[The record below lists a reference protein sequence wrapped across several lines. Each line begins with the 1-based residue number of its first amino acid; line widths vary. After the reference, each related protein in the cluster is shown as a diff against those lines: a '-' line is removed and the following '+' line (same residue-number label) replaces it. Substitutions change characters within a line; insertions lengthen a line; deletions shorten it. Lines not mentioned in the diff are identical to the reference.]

1 MHPII
6 IPTWKRV
13 DNQRTWN
20 LLHADLHKDVI
31 FVVRPEEADVMRV
44 KYAPSQVDVLP
55 ESVKDLAATR
65 QYIWNKYSVLHDR
78 FYQLDDDV
86 LGFFAMTFDGKWQ
99 STRLLSL
106 DEQMSLFD
114 AMQRELDDPT
124 VGVASP
130 RPNWTI
136 ADAGKNRYPRH
147 SAAFCTGFYA
157 FDAAKLRPLNLRF
170 DRWVSAGDADF
181 IYQILASG
189 LNSIY
194 DTRWKYDIDLM
205 QPVSEV
211 HKDEAR
217 EYKEFMEAWPGY
229 VKQRPRERHHYS
241 HAEEGRGSL
250 ILYRT
255 KLWKDALNGT
265 LLQKLE
271 AGYQALATAPEIEA
285 VDQPVVQI
293 IEKPAKPAKVPK
305 VKAVKEPKPPKPPRE
320 PSGPGGGWQIKA
332 EWYGKG
338 MTIRCKEPLD
348 GSFWECD
355 HDALADVVNASLK
368 SKGKTILGEPGPSLK
383 QYGSS
388 HGLREPALWK
398 RVNQ

>member
-1 MHPII
+1 MLPII
-6 IPTWKRV
+6 IPTWKRAN
-13 DNQRTWN
+13 NQRTWN
-20 LLHADLHKDVI
+20 LLHPELRQNVI
-31 FVVRPEEADVMRV
+31 FVVRPEEALVIQEQ
-44 KYAPSQVDVLP
+44 YAPSRVDVLP
-55 ESVKDLAATR
+55 STVKDLASTR
-65 QYIWNKYSVLHDR
+65 QYIWDKYSALHNR

-99 STRLLSL
+99 SRRLLSL
-106 DEQMSLFD
+106 EEQMSLFN

-124 VGVASP
+124 VGVVSP

-147 SAAFCTGFYA
+147 NAAFCTGFYA
-157 FDAAKLRPLNLRF
+157 FDASKLRQLNLRF

-265 LLQKLE
+265 LLEKLE
-271 AGYQALATAPEIEA
+271 AGYQALAAVAGSIKLPVIAVVVKPES
-285 VDQPVVQI
+285 
-293 IEKPAKPAKVPK
+293 
-305 VKAVKEPKPPKPPRE
+305 AVKKTQENKVSKKRNPPSEPTAA
-320 PSGPGGGWQIKA
+320 SHGGGWQIKA

-338 MTIRCKEPLD
+338 MTIRCKTPVD

-355 HDALADVVNASLK
+355 HDALADAVNASLRT
-368 SKGKTILGEPGPSLK
+368 KGKTLLGEPGPSKK
-383 QYGSS
+383 QYGSG
-388 HGLREPALWK
+388 HGLRAISLWRK
-398 RVNQ
+398 VT